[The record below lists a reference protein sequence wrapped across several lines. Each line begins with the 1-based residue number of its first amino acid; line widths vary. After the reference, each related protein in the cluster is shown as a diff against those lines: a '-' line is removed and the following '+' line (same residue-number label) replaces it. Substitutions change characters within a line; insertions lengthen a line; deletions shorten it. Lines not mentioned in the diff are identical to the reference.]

1 MNQPLAIYVS
11 GPYTADPVQCTARA
25 IDVGQVLLHAGHAP
39 FVPHLSHYWET
50 LHHVNDY
57 EFWMQ
62 IDLEWVRRSDVIVRI
77 PGQSSG
83 ADREVELARELGIPV
98 FEWTDALRP
107 ENAMPDDIRILG
119 AFNAFCAA
127 RFGED
132 RRNTTPP
139 SVPPAIDNALMRMR
153 TIFASK
159 NADYAEGSWASN
171 FEDVAR
177 QMAFGRAETAEVLI
191 AVKQARLRSLRTNG
205 RLPANEAVEDTIL
218 DRAVYALIALAM
230 LMEEETS

>member
-11 GPYTADPVQCTARA
+11 GPYNLDPVQCTARA

-50 LHHVNDY
+50 LHHPNDY

-62 IDLEWVRRSDVIVRI
+62 IDLEWVRRSDVIVRV

-98 FEWTDALRP
+98 FVWEDALRP
-107 ENAMPDDIRILG
+107 ENACPDDMRVLL
-119 AFNAFCAA
+119 AFHAFTEANVKRA
-127 RFGED
+127 
-132 RRNTTPP
+132 TTTD
-139 SVPPAIDNALMRMR
+139 SIPPAIDGALNMMRA
-153 TIFASK
+153 IFASK
-159 NADYAEGSWASN
+159 NADYAEGTWDSN
-171 FEDVAR
+171 FADVAR
-177 QMAFGRAETAEVLI
+177 QMGFDRETAADVLI

-205 RLPANEAVEDTIL
+205 RLPQNEAVADTVL

-230 LMEEETS
+230 HYENGSFS

>member
-1 MNQPLAIYVS
+1 MNQPLRIYIS
-11 GPYTADPVQCTARA
+11 GPYTADPESCTARA
-25 IDVGQVLLHAGHAP
+25 IDVGQIVLHAGHAP

-57 EFWMQ
+57 EHWMQ
-62 IDLEWVRRSDVIVRI
+62 IDLAWVETADLIIRV
-77 PGQSSG
+77 PGPSSG
-83 ADREVELARELGIPV
+83 ADREVELAESLGIPV
-98 FEWTDALRP
+98 FVWEDVLRV
-107 ENAMPDDIRILG
+107 ENAMPDDVRILG

-132 RRNTTPP
+132 RHNTTPP